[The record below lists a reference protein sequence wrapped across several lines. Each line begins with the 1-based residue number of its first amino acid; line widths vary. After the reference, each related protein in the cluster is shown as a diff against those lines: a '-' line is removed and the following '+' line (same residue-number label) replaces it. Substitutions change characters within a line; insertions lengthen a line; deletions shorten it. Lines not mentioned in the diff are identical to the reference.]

1 MVMKMKKLF
10 KKVVMP
16 IFLSVLCGFISGK
29 LVFSIYEEKTDNTL
43 SSSIIYLLEDSSY
56 DDYNTMKAST
66 LSSDYIYYEEDGKY
80 KTVIGMTKKK
90 ENIEKI
96 RKVYDKDVKIE
107 EYLLNDSDINSKLEE
122 LDEKILNSNS
132 DNEIK
137 DLVVEML
144 NIYKERDDVKMAKI
158 S

>member
-1 MVMKMKKLF
+1 MKKLF

-29 LVFSIYEEKTDNTL
+29 MVFSIYEEKADNTL

-96 RKVYDKDVKIE
+96 RKVYDKEVKIE
-107 EYLLNDSDINSKLEE
+107 EYLLNDSDVNSKLEE

-144 NIYKERDDVKMAKI
+144 NIYKERDDVKIAKI